1 MKSWKSR
8 KFIVFVVALALASLN
23 AWLGNPISES
33 QIESLAT
40 LVVGWLVAQ
49 GIADTGGVI
58 AAQPIAQR
66 PLVENRDVAKAGT
79 LAE

>member
-8 KFIVFVVALALASLN
+8 KFIVFAIALALAWLN
-23 AWLGNPISES
+23 AVLGNPISES

-49 GIADTGGVI
+49 GIADTGGVVGT
-58 AAQPIAQR
+58 QSIAQG
-66 PLVENRDVAKAGT
+66 ENRDVAKAGT
-79 LAE
+79 LTE

>member
-8 KFIVFVVALALASLN
+8 KFIVFAIALALAWLN
-23 AWLGNPISES
+23 AVLGNPIDES

-49 GIADTGGVI
+49 GIADTGGIVGT
-58 AAQPIAQR
+58 QSIAQG
-66 PLVENRDVAKAGT
+66 ESRDVAKAGT
-79 LAE
+79 LTE